1 MKEKILIIDGHNL
14 LFKMF
19 YGIPASIKNSEGKE
33 IKSLVGF
40 LGSIKKFIKEF
51 NPRTVIVVFDS
62 ESSASSNKLLDSEYK
77 SNRLDY
83 SNISED
89 ENPFLILPAIKKALN
104 YLEIPNIEVTNSEA
118 DDYIASLTNN
128 NLYEYII
135 VSTDTDF
142 IQLINDN
149 TYLYIPRG
157 KKSILYNKD
166 KVYEKYNI
174 YPNQYILYKSLI
186 GDKSDNI
193 KGIKGI
199 GRVTAAKIL
208 KYQNIESY
216 IKQNSSNKISKL
228 LIENKNRLLINI
240 KLITLNKYLDIGN
253 IKINVYNS
261 ELINKKVYEII
272 SEIGE
277 L

>member
-33 IKSLVGF
+33 IKGLVGF

-166 KVYEKYNI
+166 KVYKKYNI

-199 GRVTAAKIL
+199 GRVTAVKIL

-228 LIENKNRLLINI
+228 LIVNKYRLLINI
-240 KLITLNKYLDIGN
+240 KLITLNKYLDTRN
-253 IKINVYNS
+253 IKINVYNP

-277 L
+277 F

>member
-157 KKSILYNKD
+157 KKSILYIKD

-193 KGIKGI
+193 KGIKRI

-240 KLITLNKYLDIGN
+240 KLITLNKYLDTRN
-253 IKINVYNS
+253 IKINVYNP

-277 L
+277 F

>member
-33 IKSLVGF
+33 IKGLVGF

-166 KVYEKYNI
+166 KVYEKYNT

-228 LIENKNRLLINI
+228 LIVNKYRLLINI
-240 KLITLNKYLDIGN
+240 KLITLNKYLDTRN
-253 IKINVYNS
+253 IKINVYNP

-277 L
+277 F

>member
-14 LFKMF
+14 LFRMF
-19 YGIPASIKNSEGKE
+19 YGIPSSIKNSEGKE
-33 IKSLVGF
+33 IKGLVGF
-40 LGSIKKFIKEF
+40 LGSIKKLIKEF
-51 NPRTVIVVFDS
+51 NPYTIIVVFDS

-83 SNISED
+83 SSVPED
-89 ENPFLILPAIKKALN
+89 KNPFSVLPAIKKALN
-104 YLEIPNIEVTNSEA
+104 YLEITNVEVKDNEA

-128 NLYEYII
+128 TLYEYII

-174 YPNQYILYKSLI
+174 YPNQYVLYKSLI

-199 GRVTAAKIL
+199 GKITATKIL
-208 KYQNIESY
+208 KYQDIESY

-228 LIENKNRLLINI
+228 LIENKAKLLINI

-272 SEIGE
+272 SEINE

>member
-62 ESSASSNKLLDSEYK
+62 ESSASSNKLLDIEYK

-104 YLEIPNIEVTNSEA
+104 YLEIPNIEVTNSEE

-166 KVYEKYNI
+166 KVYEKYNT

>member
-33 IKSLVGF
+33 IKGLVGF

-149 TYLYIPRG
+149 TYLYVPRG

-174 YPNQYILYKSLI
+174 YPTQYILYKSLI

-199 GRVTAAKIL
+199 GRVTAVKIL

-228 LIENKNRLLINI
+228 LIVNKYRLLINI
-240 KLITLNKYLDIGN
+240 KLITLNKYLDTGN

-277 L
+277 F